1 MRILRSSTH
10 VPDPTMRFPR
20 DYKTS
25 LLGLSA
31 LLLIATFPAA
41 AQRASLADRVAAL
54 EQQAS
59 NTQGNVELLNQVTQ
73 LRGELQAQRAQIE
86 ELQHQL
92 EALQQSSKNQ
102 YIDLDSRLGRL
113 EGGAPA
119 TPAGAPALPAP
130 PPATRPAAKPPA
142 KAPVKAHPSAA
153 TGATLPPAPAD
164 TAPSVH
170 GDAGSLAQAGDERAA
185 YDNAFAA
192 LKAGQ
197 YAESARRFQA
207 FLTQF
212 PNGTYAPNALYWLGE
227 SYYVTQNYALAQ
239 QQFQALLD
247 RYPTH
252 DKAPGALLKV
262 GLSQYGQQ
270 QADAAA
276 TTLQQVVQRYPGTDA
291 AARAQDQLRALQ
303 LAREH

>member
-1 MRILRSSTH
+1 MRL
-10 VPDPTMRFPR
+10 P
-20 DYKTS
+20 
-25 LLGLSA
+25 LLLSLSA
-31 LLLIATFPAA
+31 LLFATALPAM

-73 LRGELQAQRAQIE
+73 LRSELQSQRAQIE

-92 EALQQSSKNQ
+92 EALQQSSKTQ

-113 EGGAPA
+113 EAGAPA
-119 TPAGAPALPAP
+119 TPAASPALPAP
-130 PPATRPAAKPPA
+130 PPAAKPGAKPA
-142 KAPVKAHPSAA
+142 TKPRAA
-153 TGATLPPAPAD
+153 TASTPLPSAPAD
-164 TAPSVH
+164 STPAVH
-170 GDAGSLAQAGDERAA
+170 GDAGALAPGAGERAA
-185 YDNAFAA
+185 YDNAFSA

-207 FLTQF
+207 FLEQF

-262 GLSQYGQQ
+262 GLSQLGLRQG
-270 QADAAA
+270 DAAEA
-276 TTLQQVVQRYPGTDA
+276 TLQQVVTRYPGTDA
-291 AARAQDQLRALQ
+291 AARAQDQLKALQ
-303 LAREH
+303 LAKVH